1 MARKRAGFSLMELM
15 VVVAIL
21 AVLAGLVIAKIDY
34 ARRDANMAAGALS
47 CGDVAQN
54 IQLYLA
60 TTERLPSGLD
70 SLLDTTGT
78 LYAGPSKG
86 NGSGGIIGIT
96 DGVGNIPSQTQ
107 VASVSGSP
115 LNSLFRVGMSF
126 VNNHDL
132 TASNASDS
140 GTAPQQIAS
149 IAGGKTV
156 TTTPVNLL
164 CVTTGTSIWNSVFPP
179 NVWGTPAAGTS
190 MEVNPSGVTVQL
202 VCLGVGPGNS
212 MNGVTMMSPP
222 QYPGP
227 DSNVYYYRYI
237 AIFAVYSDGSRAQL
251 KGVVDPYG
259 RTIDSSLQQYSTSGP
274 DNLPPGSRAP
284 E

>member
-1 MARKRAGFSLMELM
+1 MARKRVGFSLMELM

-60 TTERLPSGLD
+60 TTERLPNGLD
-70 SLLDTTGT
+70 SLLDTTGA
-78 LYAGPSKG
+78 LYAGPS
-86 NGSGGIIGIT
+86 GSGGGIIGIT
-96 DGVGNIPSQTQ
+96 DGVGNIPSQT
-107 VASVSGSP
+107 APLSFTAGDKR

-126 VNNHDL
+126 VNAHSL
-132 TASNASDS
+132 SASNASDS
-140 GTAPQQIAS
+140 GVTAQPL
-149 IAGGKTV
+149 G
-156 TTTPVNLL
+156 TTSPTGTTLNAATLL
-164 CVTTGTSIWNSVFPP
+164 CVNGNSSIWNSVFPP
-179 NVWGTPAAGTS
+179 NVWGTATGQT
-190 MEVNPSGVTVQL
+190 MEVNSSGVTVTL

-227 DSNVYYYRYI
+227 DSNVYYYRYV
-237 AIFAVYSDGSRAQL
+237 ALFAVYSDGSRAQL
-251 KGVVDPYG
+251 KGVIDPYG

>member
-70 SLLDTTGT
+70 SLLDTTGA
-78 LYAGPSKG
+78 LYAGP
-86 NGSGGIIGIT
+86 GSSGGGIIGIT
-96 DGVGNIPSQTQ
+96 DGVGNIPSQTTP
-107 VASVSGSP
+107 VSFTAGDKR

-126 VNNHDL
+126 VNSMNAS
-132 TASNASDS
+132 ASNASDA
-140 GTAPQQIAS
+140 GTVQQLL
-149 IAGGKTV
+149 G
-156 TTTPVNLL
+156 TTSPTGTTLNAANLL
-164 CVTTGTSIWNSVFPP
+164 CVNGNSAIWNSVFPP
-179 NVWGTPAAGTS
+179 NVWGTASGTS
-190 MEVNPSGVTVQL
+190 MEVNPAGVTVTL

-212 MNGVTMMSPP
+212 MNGVSMMSPP